1 MHAIARPFATAGLAL
16 AASGLIAVA
25 PMAPPPEHHILS
37 AAVRL
42 ADTSSLLGDL
52 GNLGGLVSDLGS
64 LGNLGG
70 LASLA
75 NIGGLADP
83 GSLGG
88 LFADGSLLNIPYN
101 IFADIVNIPF
111 YESLALQEYAYALG
125 PAGAVGGVPGWIPPG
140 ATVANGGV
148 EIVNGLP
155 YYALGGTGSWYGE
168 SIGNTWGWDNGNWP
182 QLDAIS
188 HFLLPFQ
195 FTEPWAEQVQTFAQA
210 ELIDG
215 AHIGCEFECANP
227 LGYLGGWLH
236 GQTSLASL
244 LSGFNFPTELTD
256 TVGQNVGS
264 IINVANPQ
272 VTVPTPVGDVTGTG
286 AIWSGQP
293 GQLDPLTF
301 LTALGSN
308 LTSSPANNPIQFP
321 DIGAVFTNAVKLW
334 EDTLGP
340 NNNFNPFGVGSFQDF
355 MGSFLYWG
363 AAKDYSIPSALGG
376 TLQDFT
382 GIPNQWG
389 LANLGAEP
397 VSGYTSTPLNLPG
410 NFLQGF
416 EYFLNGD
423 GGAAGNGLLG
433 YLNPEIYLQALNT
446 DIGILTNPNN
456 LLASLPL
463 VGFLGLGNNV
473 PGAIA
478 PGSFLGTFAPGFF
491 SGPFDGLFSSFD
503 LNGLLSSF
511 EPTGLLSSFDL
522 NGLLSSFDPT
532 GLLSSFDPATL
543 LSSFDPGSLLGAL
556 DPTALTTELG
566 ALLPNIGTDLAAML
580 GPELGSNLATTL
592 GPELALNFANLIPQL
607 AMSFLGL

>member
-1 MHAIARPFATAGLAL
+1 MHASARPYAIAGLAL
-16 AASGLIAVA
+16 LTASMIAVTPTISPA
-25 PMAPPPEHHILS
+25 GLRVANMDARLVDVVTNATSALGSIDPLS
-37 AAVRL
+37 A
-42 ADTSSLLGDL
+42 
-52 GNLGGLVSDLGS
+52 LGGLSLPDLGS
-64 LGNLGG
+64 LALG
-70 LASLA
+70 S
-75 NIGGLADP
+75 
-83 GSLGG
+83 

-101 IFADIVNIPF
+101 LFADVANIPF

-125 PAGAVGGVPGWIPPG
+125 PAGSIGGVPGWIPPG
-140 ATVANGGV
+140 TPADGISGD
-148 EIVNGLP
+148 L
-155 YYALGGTGSWYGE
+155 YALGGTGSWYGE
-168 SIGNTWGWDNGNWP
+168 SIGNTWGWDDGNWP

-195 FTEPWAEQVQTFAQA
+195 FTESWAEQVQTFAQA

-244 LSGFNFPTELTD
+244 LSGFHFPTELTD
-256 TVGQNVGS
+256 TVGKDAVAFGLFGPVGN
-264 IINVANPQ
+264 IINVADPQ

-321 DIGAVFTNAVKLW
+321 NIGGVFSNLLKLW

-340 NNNFNPFGVGSFQDF
+340 NNNFNPFGV
-355 MGSFLYWG
+355 GSFLYWG

-410 NFLQGF
+410 NFLQGL
-416 EYFLNGD
+416 EYFL
-423 GGAAGNGLLG
+423 
-433 YLNPEIYLQALNT
+433 
-446 DIGILTNPNN
+446 
-456 LLASLPL
+456 
-463 VGFLGLGNNV
+463 
-473 PGAIA
+473 
-478 PGSFLGTFAPGFF
+478 
-491 SGPFDGLFSSFD
+491 
-503 LNGLLSSF
+503 
-511 EPTGLLSSFDL
+511 
-522 NGLLSSFDPT
+522 
-532 GLLSSFDPATL
+532 
-543 LSSFDPGSLLGAL
+543 
-556 DPTALTTELG
+556 
-566 ALLPNIGTDLAAML
+566 
-580 GPELGSNLATTL
+580 
-592 GPELALNFANLIPQL
+592 
-607 AMSFLGL
+607 

>member
-1 MHAIARPFATAGLAL
+1 MIAVTPAISPAGLRVANMDVRLVDVLTDATSAL
-16 AASGLIAVA
+16 GSID
-25 PMAPPPEHHILS
+25 PLS
-37 AAVRL
+37 A
-42 ADTSSLLGDL
+42 
-52 GNLGGLVSDLGS
+52 LGGLSLPDLGS
-64 LGNLGG
+64 
-70 LASLA
+70 
-75 NIGGLADP
+75 
-83 GSLGG
+83 

-101 IFADIVNIPF
+101 LFADVANIPF

-125 PAGAVGGVPGWIPPG
+125 PAGSIGGVAGWIPPG
-140 ATVANGGV
+140 ATVDNGGV
-148 EIVNGLP
+148 EIINGLP

-168 SIGNTWGWDNGNWP
+168 SIGNTWGWDDGNWP

-195 FTEPWAEQVQTFAQA
+195 FTESWAEQVQTFAQA

-244 LSGFNFPTELTD
+244 LSGFQFPTELTD
-256 TVGQNVGS
+256 TVGKDAVAFGLFGPVGK
-264 IINVANPQ
+264 IINVADPQ

-286 AIWSGQP
+286 AIWHDQP

-321 DIGAVFTNAVKLW
+321 NIGGVFSNLLKLW

-340 NNNFNPFGVGSFQDF
+340 NNNFNPFGV
-355 MGSFLYWG
+355 GSFLYWG

-410 NFLQGF
+410 NFLQGL

-433 YLNPEIYLQALNT
+433 YLNPETYLQALNT
-446 DIGILTNPNN
+446 DIGILTNPDN

-491 SGPFDGLFSSFD
+491 SGPFGASTLLTSFD
-503 LNGLLSSF
+503 ASSLLN
-511 EPTGLLSSFDL
+511 SFDASSLL
-522 NGLLSSFDPT
+522 NSFDASS
-532 GLLSSFDPATL
+532 LLNSFDASSLLNSFDASTL
-543 LSSFDPGSLLGAL
+543 LDSFNPASLLGGAL
-556 DPTALTTELG
+556 DPSTLV
-566 ALLPNIGTDLAAML
+566 TDLTSVL
-580 GPELGSNLATTL
+580 GGQLGSELATTLGTQLGTNLATTL
-592 GPELALNFANLIPQL
+592 IPDLATQL
-607 AMSFLGL
+607 LTSVF